1 VIQDIAVFAIVG
13 LAVIYTAW
21 KLMPRVQRARIVQ
34 ATVVWAQRHGRF
46 SDQEAAAIARR
57 LTPGGCSLCDSCGT
71 CGSAAPAVASDAS
84 VLRFVS
90 GESRAT
96 RT

>member
-1 VIQDIAVFAIVG
+1 MIQDIAVFAIVG

-21 KLMPRVQRARIVQ
+21 KLLPRVPRARIVQ
-34 ATVVWAQRHGRF
+34 ATVVWAQRHGWF
-46 SDQEAAAIARR
+46 SDQEAAAIAQR
-57 LTPGGCSLCDSCGT
+57 LTPGECGICDSCGT

-84 VLRFVS
+84 VLRFVP
-90 GESRAT
+90 GESRTT